1 MIKRFIT
8 LLIMGAVLAVSC
20 EDPAGVVTPGPD
32 PKPDPDPIP
41 GIENLEQI
49 EELQKLAREIQETL
63 VSYQE
68 IQDELLGYIEDLQG
82 KVEGLSAQ
90 DSQLESSL
98 SALGRKYDEL
108 DKNIKDIGDLVEKN
122 GSDVK
127 KWAADNLV
135 AKDAF
140 TKASNSISDLNT
152 SIKTINTRLDALDDS
167 AKKVAKDIEEATKEI
182 NGKIA
187 GLQKSISGIVTELS
201 KLDVRIDKLEKELEA
216 LIAAVQSIVVV
227 PDYSDGSVKVSD
239 ITDNKFYFDIY
250 PSAAA
255 EKIAALGTESVSL
268 EAVETLTKSSEK
280 TKIVIK
286 VTGVGYEGGYF
297 YAVAD
302 GTGLSEEIKNGSK
315 TANASLRVSDGKL
328 TRSSDYFQLTYKV
341 GQSRGTISVNLDDV
355 YEFCPEFSGTTDILK
370 EKDTDEVE
378 YGILLS
384 DNMDKELSFGH
395 GRINWSDTLRLAIN
409 EAGMLTNPYKGTKC
423 ESNRKYRYRPYAYKN
438 GEFFYGDESTFT
450 TLSGLKNVSVKDST
464 GNYGITM
471 QHISADLDMKSEGFS
486 VYNAVIVLSDQP
498 DGKGSPKEKTVSV
511 SPEGHLSTEIYGLD
525 ENKKYYYSVKYWVDN
540 PAVGSA
546 YLYSDEVEITTGVVP
561 EFIDMGLSVKWGT
574 SELISP
580 EPDEYGNNYFCWANL
595 NNNDKWAVY
604 NDETHTLNFTK
615 YNSTDNLTRIQS
627 EDDPATVLLDSDW
640 HTPTKA
646 EWEELFNP
654 ANITTKYIYDNYFGK
669 MVIGQIFR
677 SKKDGHT
684 DKALFFPN
692 GGFYWTSDIYFDSDF
707 DVYDY
712 NSANYAVP
720 ASLMVYK
727 ANRSLIYDG
736 VLVNNATEII
746 PVKK

>member
-20 EDPAGVVTPGPD
+20 EDPAGVVTPE
-32 PKPDPDPIP
+32 PDPDPIP

-108 DKNIKDIGDLVEKN
+108 DNNIKGIGDLVEKN

-239 ITDNKFYFDIY
+239 IVNNKFYFDIY
-250 PSAAA
+250 PHSAA
-255 EKIAALGTESVSL
+255 EKIAALGTESVSFD
-268 EAVETLTKSSEK
+268 AVETISKSSEK
-280 TKIVIK
+280 TKISIK
-286 VTGVGYEGGYF
+286 VTEVGYEEGFF
-297 YAVAD
+297 YVIAD
-302 GTGLSEEIKNGSK
+302 GTALSDDIKNGIK

-341 GQSRGTISVNLDDV
+341 GQSNSSISISVDDV
-355 YEFCPEFSGTTDILK
+355 YEFHPELSGTTTILK
-370 EKDTDEVE
+370 EKDTDEVL

-384 DNMDKELSFGH
+384 DDMNKELSFGH
-395 GRINWSDTLRLAIN
+395 GRINWSDTLNLVIN
-409 EAGMLTNPYKGTKC
+409 EAGILSNPNKGNKC

-438 GEFFYGDESTFT
+438 GEFFYGDEGTFT
-450 TLSGLKNVSVKDST
+450 TLSGLKNVSIKDST
-464 GNYGITM
+464 VNYGITM
-471 QHISADLDMKSEGFS
+471 QHISADLDMKSAGYT
-486 VYNAVIVLSDQP
+486 VTNAEILLSEQP
-498 DGKGSPKEKTVSV
+498 DGKGTTKRMTVSV
-511 SPEGHLSTEIYGLD
+511 NSEGNISTEIYGLD
-525 ENKKYYYSVKYWVDN
+525 ENKKYYYTIRYLVYN
-540 PAVGSA
+540 PTTYGYA
-546 YLYSDEVEITTGVVP
+546 YLYSDEIEITTGIVP
-561 EFIDMGLSVKWGT
+561 DFIDLGLSVKWGT

-580 EPDEYGNNYFCWANL
+580 EPDEYGNNYFCWANI
-595 NNNDKWAVY
+595 NDKDKWAVY
-604 NDETHTLNFTK
+604 NEETNTLNFTK
-615 YNSTDNLTRIQS
+615 YNSTDNLTRIQA
-627 EDDPATVLLDSDW
+627 EDDPATVLLGSDC

-646 EWEELFNP
+646 EWEELFDP
-654 ANITTKYIYDNYFGK
+654 ANTTVRFISGNFFGK
-669 MVIGQIFR
+669 YLMGRIFR
-677 SKKDGHT
+677 SRKEGFT